1 MDTNNPNMGM
11 PFIFMALASYFTS
24 GLLMANGYRKNEEIK
39 KRKNKKESI
48 IKVVR
53 GKSCIMM
60 K

>member
-39 KRKNKKESI
+39 KEKIKK
-48 IKVVR
+48 KVLS
-53 GKSCIMM
+53 KL
-60 K
+60 